1 MLYYNQIRG
10 NNPESIRF
18 RKVKNMKNFII
29 SILALLAFALLGCL
43 AVVAS
48 ERESAWQQDRLESQ
62 LCRMFN
68 NCD

>member
-1 MLYYNQIRG
+1 
-10 NNPESIRF
+10 
-18 RKVKNMKNFII
+18 MKNFII

-48 ERESAWQQDRLESQ
+48 DRESAWQQDRLESQ
-62 LCRMFN
+62 VCRMFN